1 MYMNED
7 LGILCTYELNHLCLF
22 LFTEAAA
29 VVRQIAIAT
38 AHLHSLN
45 IAHRDL
51 KVQNGYQ
58 YKQKYSAHLRKS
70 LLHVF

>member
-1 MYMNED
+1 MY
-7 LGILCTYELNHLCLF
+7 IPHELNHLCLF
-22 LFTEAAA
+22 LCTEAAA

-58 YKQKYSAHLRKS
+58 HKQKYSAHLHKS
-70 LLHVF
+70 LLRVF

>member
-1 MYMNED
+1 MQPIVPKA
-7 LGILCTYELNHLCLF
+7 LIELRVVLLLF
-22 LFTEAAA
+22 SEAAA

-51 KVQNGYQ
+51 KVGSKRINSNSV
-58 YKQKYSAHLRKS
+58 YSLK
-70 LLHVF
+70 LKM